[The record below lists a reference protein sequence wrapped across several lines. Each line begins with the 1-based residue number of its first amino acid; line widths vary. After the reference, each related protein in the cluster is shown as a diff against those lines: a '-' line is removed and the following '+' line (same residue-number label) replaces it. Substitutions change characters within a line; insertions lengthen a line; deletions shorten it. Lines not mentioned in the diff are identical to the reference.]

1 MVGLP
6 WPPAVAVLN
15 LGSRLDW
22 FAVLLDRDAPRAVSA
37 CELFLQLRSKKE
49 RGADAMC
56 MRTFCTTPWDA
67 TNAYGNAA
75 GSQHA
80 SQGILQLRF
89 LPSLSRVLH
98 ARQAA
103 TCTSILLNV
112 VVGRAAIPLDT
123 YVYPKA
129 ALTAAFG
136 SRSRLSAAQVWPGS
150 LEV

>member
-37 CELFLQLRSKKE
+37 CGLFFQLRSKKE

-56 MRTFCTTPWDA
+56 MRILRTTPWGAAD
-67 TNAYGNAA
+67 AYGNAA

-80 SQGILQLRF
+80 SQGI
-89 LPSLSRVLH
+89 
-98 ARQAA
+98 
-103 TCTSILLNV
+103 
-112 VVGRAAIPLDT
+112 
-123 YVYPKA
+123 
-129 ALTAAFG
+129 
-136 SRSRLSAAQVWPGS
+136 
-150 LEV
+150 